1 MSLILLWSL
10 SEVSEDKEEC
20 RCPCST
26 CCYVEP
32 GDGDQWRCCD
42 IRRCVDWPPRPALR
56 SPAADRTNWQRSTS
70 GHCPRL
76 PPAVLQ
82 AASSTRSQH
91 SFTSIRGL
99 QVLLRCCYQWAPLCS
114 WLIGGCFLI
123 TCTIYKCT
131 DYSASHKIYKHEAWS
146 MWGKHEDNLFWSVS
160 VIPIMYVNK

>member
-1 MSLILLWSL
+1 M
-10 SEVSEDKEEC
+10 SEDKEEC

-32 GDGDQWRCCD
+32 GDGDQWRVVTSDDVSTGRRAPHCAVQLQTAPTDNAPPLSTVLASRLQCC
-42 IRRCVDWPPRPALR
+42 RLHPPIGHSTALHQ
-56 SPAADRTNWQRSTS
+56 SEV
-70 GHCPRL
+70 CK
-76 PPAVLQ
+76 
-82 AASSTRSQH
+82 
-91 SFTSIRGL
+91 F
-99 QVLLRCCYQWAPLCS
+99 CCYQWAPLYS

>member
-1 MSLILLWSL
+1 MVIVRSEWGQRGVSVSLLYLLL
-10 SEVSEDKEEC
+10 C
-20 RCPCST
+20 RARRRRP
-26 CCYVEP
+26 VA
-32 GDGDQWRCCD
+32 GCD